1 MLTRSCPACEP
12 SDKHFMPG
20 SVFGIRSPHVLTLCV
35 FALLAIG
42 VLMVQSAMMGVTGNV
57 NARPLLNG
65 LAFKHLGFALASFV
79 AFLVVSR
86 FDYRRLLGDGPLWHS
101 PIVWAL
107 ASAVLLSLA
116 VLVVGKEVN
125 GAKRWIKLGPI
136 QVQPSEVAKWTSCV
150 FLAWWFAKRPVPL
163 EKFWKG
169 FVVTAVPV
177 GVLCLLTVIED
188 FGTAALIGIVAFAM
202 FVVGGIRWWHLAIV
216 VPPAL
221 GAAAFFVMGTPYR
234 WRRMTS
240 FLDPWADPRGD
251 GYHMV
256 QSLMSFASGGVS
268 GRGLGNGIQKLGY
281 LPEDTTDFVFAVV
294 CEELGFFGAMTVVL
308 MYLGI
313 LLVAL
318 RAIQSTRLD
327 PFGKL
332 LAFGLS
338 ATICTQAAINLA
350 VATVSMP
357 TKGMSLPLISAGGTG
372 LILTCASMGLLASVL
387 RVRLGAS
394 EVKTTP

>member
-1 MLTRSCPACEP
+1 
-12 SDKHFMPG
+12 MPG

-35 FALLAIG
+35 FALLCIG
-42 VLMVQSAMMGVTGNV
+42 VLMVQSAMMGVTGNP
-57 NARPLLNG
+57 NANPLMNG
-65 LAFKHLGFALASFV
+65 LAFKHMGFAFAAFV

-86 FDYRRLLGDGPLWHS
+86 LDYRLLMNDGPIWQS
-101 PIVWAL
+101 PIAWAML
-107 ASAVLLSLA
+107 VAGLLSIA
-116 VLVVGKEVN
+116 VLVIGTEVN
-125 GAKRWIKLGPI
+125 GAKRWIRFGPM
-136 QVQPSEVAKWTSCV
+136 QLQPSEVAKWTSCV
-150 FLAWWFAKRPVPL
+150 FLAWWLAKKPVPL
-163 EKFWKG
+163 ERFWKG
-169 FVVTAVPV
+169 FVVTAVPI
-177 GVLCLLTVIED
+177 GMLCLLVVIED
-188 FGTAALIGIVAFAM
+188 FGTAALIGIVAFCM

-216 VPPAL
+216 TPPAL
-221 GAAAFFVMGTPYR
+221 AAAAFFVMGTPYR

-294 CEELGFFGAMTVVL
+294 CEELGFFGAMMVVL

-313 LLVAL
+313 LLVAV
-318 RAIQSTRLD
+318 RAIRSTKLD

-332 LAFGLS
+332 LAFGLT
-338 ATICTQAAINLA
+338 ATICTQATINLA

-357 TKGMSLPLISAGGTG
+357 TKGMSLPLVSAGGTG
-372 LILTCASMGLLASVL
+372 LILTCASLGLLASVL
-387 RVRLGAS
+387 RVRHRLEQDGDQPRLDPLSAA
-394 EVKTTP
+394 VKQSMA

>member
-1 MLTRSCPACEP
+1 MPA
-12 SDKHFMPG
+12 
-20 SVFGIRSPHVLTLCV
+20 SVFGIRSTHVLALCV
-35 FALLAIG
+35 FTLLAIG
-42 VLMVQSAMMGVTGNV
+42 ILMVQSALMSVHGDPGGV
-57 NARPLLNG
+57 PLLNP
-65 LAFKHLGFALASFV
+65 LAVKQMAFAAIGCA
-79 AFLVVSR
+79 AFLGLSR
-86 FDYRRLLGDGPLWHS
+86 VDYR
-101 PIVWAL
+101 
-107 ASAVLLSLA
+107 VLLRGEGVWSNPVIWSMVVAVVLCIA
-116 VLVVGKEVN
+116 VLVIGTEVN
-125 GAKRWIKLGPI
+125 GAKRWIRIGPI
-136 QVQPSEVAKWTSCV
+136 QVQPSEVAKWTSVV

-169 FVVTAVPV
+169 FVVTAIPI

-188 FGTAALIGIVAFAM
+188 FGTAALISIVAFAM
-202 FVVGGIRWWHLAIV
+202 FVVGGARWWHLLLV
-216 VPPAL
+216 TPPAL
-221 GAAAFFVMGTPYR
+221 VSAAYFVMGTPYR

-240 FLDPWADPRGD
+240 FLDPWASPRGD

-268 GRGLGNGIQKLGY
+268 GRGLGNGVQKLGY

-294 CEELGFFGAMTVVL
+294 CEELGFFGAMMVIL

-318 RAIQSTRLD
+318 RAIRSTTLD

-332 LAFGLS
+332 LAFGLA
-338 ATICTQAAINLA
+338 ATITLQACINIA

-372 LILTCASMGLLASVL
+372 LILTCASLGLLASIL
-387 RVRLGAS
+387 RVRHRLETESATAAIRGGAATQH
-394 EVKTTP
+394 VVV

>member
-1 MLTRSCPACEP
+1 
-12 SDKHFMPG
+12 MPG

-42 VLMVQSAMMGVTGNV
+42 VLMVQSAMMGVTGNPD
-57 NARPLLNG
+57 ARPLFNG
-65 LAFKHLGFALASFV
+65 LAIKHLGFALV
-79 AFLVVSR
+79 AFATFLVVSR
-86 FDYRRLLGDGPLWHS
+86 FDYRRLLSSGPLWKS
-101 PIVWAL
+101 PILWAL
-107 ASAVLLSLA
+107 VGAAVLSVA
-116 VLVVGKEVN
+116 VLVVGTEVN
-125 GAKRWIKLGPI
+125 GARRWIRFGPL
-136 QVQPSEVAKWTSCV
+136 QLQPSEVAKWTSAV
-150 FLAWWFAKRPVPL
+150 FLAWWFAKKPVPL
-163 EKFWKG
+163 DKFWKG
-169 FVVTAVPV
+169 FVVTAVPI
-177 GVLCLLTVIED
+177 GVLCLLVVIED

-251 GYHMV
+251 GYHMI

-294 CEELGFFGAMTVVL
+294 CEELGFFGAMMVVL

-313 LLVAL
+313 LLVAV
-318 RAIQSTRLD
+318 RAIRSTKLD

-332 LAFGLS
+332 LAFALS
-338 ATICTQAAINLA
+338 TTICTQACINLA

-372 LILTCASMGLLASVL
+372 LILTCASLGLFASVL
-387 RVRLGAS
+387 RVRHQLEHGKEPLAASPISAS
-394 EVKTTP
+394 EPVATY